1 MKEPGH
7 ARFFFVRNS
16 VCDNVVHKKRPIYT
30 PGRANRPIGHSRH
43 RLRAVGAELAR
54 DTGDAVQQDNQAGPV
69 ATKVGSYSQYRQ
81 RAVGVELARDTDDAV
96 QQDHHAGPVAIKVG
110 SYEQWGLRNGATH
123 EQWGIRNGVTHEQ

>member
-1 MKEPGH
+1 
-7 ARFFFVRNS
+7 
-16 VCDNVVHKKRPIYT
+16 
-30 PGRANRPIGHSRH
+30 
-43 RLRAVGAELAR
+43 
-54 DTGDAVQQDNQAGPV
+54 VQQDHHAGPV